1 MIKRPIN
8 INHYLKS
15 KSIFFLWIILFF
27 RIGFVFGQSDAPDI
41 NEVIKNKTPLEQIME
56 LNELSRQYRNSDIES
71 ALNFCIKAYEISV
84 TSDNK
89 TGMAIS
95 LKNIG
100 IIDYIIGRYDSALVK
115 YNKALK
121 LFETINDQSELM
133 KVKNNVA
140 LIYIAQAD
148 FLKAINHLC
157 EILQFYRINADTTEI
172 IRSLYNLGNCYYY
185 TGEYLISMECY
196 REAIILNEK
205 MENDQIKVDLFIGI
219 GALYEAQ
226 DLLENALVEYRTA
239 LALAKKMNNRSRQG
253 VILTNIANVYLQ
265 QDEANSALEML
276 TTAYLI
282 RESLDDQKGMAYV
295 LNLMGMAY
303 EKLGQPDRAKELYIS
318 SLKISQTLGNMRE
331 VATTLSFMGV
341 NLIKE
346 NNYHSA
352 IEYIKTSIQI
362 TDSAQ
367 MLHELSE
374 NYKLMVFSYSA
385 IGLTDSAEWYLDSYL
400 KLKQYLQLSPEE
412 LNKFDITTK
421 SKDDL
426 IKKENRILIKQGEQL
441 LFSLSLFWAIVLT
454 LIAGLVIFIFILTV
468 LLALRPKYR
477 KRFLLKMFK

>member
-1 MIKRPIN
+1 
-8 INHYLKS
+8 
-15 KSIFFLWIILFF
+15 
-27 RIGFVFGQSDAPDI
+27 
-41 NEVIKNKTPLEQIME
+41 
-56 LNELSRQYRNSDIES
+56 
-71 ALNFCIKAYEISV
+71 
-84 TSDNK
+84 
-89 TGMAIS
+89 
-95 LKNIG
+95 
-100 IIDYIIGRYDSALVK
+100 
-115 YNKALK
+115 
-121 LFETINDQSELM
+121 
-133 KVKNNVA
+133 
-140 LIYIAQAD
+140 
-148 FLKAINHLC
+148 
-157 EILQFYRINADTTEI
+157 
-172 IRSLYNLGNCYYY
+172 
-185 TGEYLISMECY
+185 MECY

-282 RESLDDQKGMAYV
+282 RESLDDHKGMAYV

-421 SKDDL
+421 AKDDL